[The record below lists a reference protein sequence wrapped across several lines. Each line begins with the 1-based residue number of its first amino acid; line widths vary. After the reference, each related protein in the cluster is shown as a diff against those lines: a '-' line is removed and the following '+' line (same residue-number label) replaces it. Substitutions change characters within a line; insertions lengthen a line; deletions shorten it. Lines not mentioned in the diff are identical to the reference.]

1 MIPFSEY
8 NNSVDVNLFSP
19 TSLIPYLYKDEVA
32 ETPSIRL
39 QVPEESSLFFKC
51 YSDDIYEA
59 ILEDVRAHYLAIS
72 NQDLADD
79 IDDEEANNQYQN
91 LI

>member
-1 MIPFSEY
+1 MNSHDFKYSMIPFSDY
-8 NNSVDVNLFSP
+8 NNSVDVNMYWPESK
-19 TSLIPYLYKDEVA
+19 IPFLYKDLVA

-39 QVPEESSLFFKC
+39 SEPIESSLFFKC

-72 NQDLADD
+72 N
-79 IDDEEANNQYQN
+79 
-91 LI
+91 

>member
-1 MIPFSEY
+1 MRKKLNSHDFKYSMIPFSEY

-19 TSLIPYLYKDEVA
+19 ISQIPYLYKDEVA

-39 QVPEESSLFFKC
+39 PVPEESSLFFKC

-72 NQDLADD
+72 N
-79 IDDEEANNQYQN
+79 
-91 LI
+91 